1 MVSGAAAGASWA
13 TLGIAVPLGVALVL
27 LSVGRWAPR
36 RLVDGAAIAAAAANA
51 GLAAWLLTRTGEAGR
66 AVTWLG
72 GWQPSHRT
80 GVGIPLVI
88 DPVGAGAALLA
99 AVLTVCGL
107 VYSWRYLEAVE
118 AHYQAL
124 MLLFLAG
131 MTGFVFTGDVFDMF
145 IFFELMG
152 AAAYALTGLK
162 VEDASAVAGAFNF
175 GVVNSF
181 GAYFSLFGIGLL
193 YARTGELGLAQLH
206 EKLGHSAD
214 ALIVTGVC
222 FVMTGLLVKAAM
234 VPFHFWLD
242 DAHAVAPTPVCI
254 LFSGVMV
261 ELGLYGAARVYTVAF
276 SGVIPPDDLRRAF
289 VILGTITAL
298 VGALMCWQQR
308 HLKRLLAFST
318 IGHVGLFAVALGMW
332 DPDGAAG
339 AITYILG
346 HAGVK
351 AALFLIAGVLLNRF
365 DTVDERT
372 LYGQGRGMWLSGAVF
387 LLGGL
392 ALAGLP
398 PFGAGLG
405 KSLSETASADAGY
418 TYTLA
423 LFVAVSALTGA
434 AVLRAGL
441 RVFLGWGPR
450 PEPEGGSAEG
460 TSGDQEEPET
470 EQAATPH
477 MRLIMG
483 APATALLVASLLL
496 GLLPVVQ
503 RAIGGAAITFMD
515 GTGYVAAALRLP
527 HAAAAGEVP
536 TGWTAEGVVLG
547 LVSTGVA
554 IAGAAVA
561 VSGEGRRGWY
571 RRIPAPIVTA
581 RRPAQTALAGLRAL
595 HSGHIGDYVAWLV
608 LGVVALTALVGVPL
622 T

>member
-1 MVSGAAAGASWA
+1 MVSGAAAWAS
-13 TLGIAVPLGVALVL
+13 LGIAIPLGVALIL
-27 LSVGRWAPR
+27 LSAGRWLPR
-36 RLVDGAAIAAAAANA
+36 RVVDSTAIAAAAANA
-51 GLAAWLLTRTGEAGR
+51 GLAAWLMSKTGASGR
-66 AVTWLG
+66 AVHWVG
-72 GWQPSHRT
+72 GWQPAHRT

-88 DPVGAGAALLA
+88 DGVGAGAALLA

-107 VYSWRYLEAVE
+107 VYSWRYMEAIE

-145 IFFELMG
+145 VFFELMG

-162 VEDASAVAGAFNF
+162 VEDRAAVAGAFNF
-175 GVVNSF
+175 GVANSL

-193 YARTGELGLAQLH
+193 YSRTGELGLAQLH
-206 EKLGHSAD
+206 EKLGHHAD
-214 ALIVTGVC
+214 ALVVTGVC

-276 SGVIPPDDLRRAF
+276 SGVIPPDDMRRAF
-289 VILGTITAL
+289 LILGTITAL
-298 VGALMCWQQR
+298 VGAVMCWQQR

-332 DPDGAAG
+332 NPDGAAG
-339 AITYILG
+339 AFTYILG

-351 AALFLIAGVLLNRF
+351 AALFLVVGILLNRF

-372 LYGQGRGMWLSGAVF
+372 LYGQGRGMWMSGVIF

-405 KSLSETASADAGY
+405 KSLSETATSDAGY
-418 TYTLA
+418 KYTIA
-423 LFVAVSALTGA
+423 LFIVVSAMTGA
-434 AVLRAGL
+434 AVLRAGI

-450 PEPEGGSAEG
+450 PETEGGPVGE
-460 TSGDQEEPET
+460 TSGDEEEPET
-470 EQAATPH
+470 QQRATLH
-477 MRLIMG
+477 VRLIMG
-483 APATALLVASLLL
+483 TPAVALLIGSLLI
-496 GLLPVVQ
+496 GVLPNVH
-503 RAIGGAAITFMD
+503 RAIGHAATTFMD
-515 GTGYVAAALRLP
+515 GPGYVAAALHLP
-527 HAAAAGEVP
+527 HAAVAPEIP
-536 TGWTAEGVVLG
+536 TGWTAEGILLG
-547 LVSTGVA
+547 LIST
-554 IAGAAVA
+554 AVA
-561 VSGEGRRGWY
+561 VAGAGLAISGEGERGWY
-571 RRIPAPIVTA
+571 HRIPEPIMSVRTPA
-581 RRPAQTALAGLRAL
+581 RTALGGLRAL

-608 LGVVALTALVGVPL
+608 LGVVAWTALVGVPL
-622 T
+622 A

>member
-1 MVSGAAAGASWA
+1 MVSGAAAWAS
-13 TLGIAVPLGVALVL
+13 LGIAVPLGLALIL
-27 LSVGRWAPR
+27 LSVGRWLPR
-36 RLVDGAAIAAAAANA
+36 PVVDTLAIAGAAANC
-51 GLAAWLLTRTGEAGR
+51 GLAVWLLTKTGASGR
-66 AVTWLG
+66 AVTWVG
-72 GWQPSHRT
+72 GWQPVHRT

-88 DPVGAGAALLA
+88 DPVGAGAGLLA
-99 AVLTVCGL
+99 AILAVCGL

-131 MTGFVFTGDVFDMF
+131 MTGFVYTGDVFDMF
-145 IFFELMG
+145 VFFELMG

-162 VEDASAVAGAFNF
+162 VEDASAVEGAFNF
-175 GVVNSF
+175 GVINSL

-206 EKLGHSAD
+206 EKLGHSVD
-214 ALIVTGVC
+214 ALVVTGIC
-222 FVMTGLLVKAAM
+222 FVLTGLLVKAAM

-276 SGVIPPDDLRRAF
+276 SGVIPPDDMRRAF
-289 VILGTITAL
+289 LVLGTVTAL
-298 VGALMCWQQR
+298 VGAVMCWQQR

-318 IGHVGLFAVALGMW
+318 IGHVGLFAVAIGMW
-332 DPDGAAG
+332 NPDGAAG
-339 AITYILG
+339 AVTYVLG

-351 AALFLIAGVLLNRF
+351 AALFLVAGILLNRF
-365 DTVDERT
+365 ETVDERT
-372 LYGQGRGMWLSGAVF
+372 LYGQGRGMWVSGTIF

-405 KSLSETASADAGY
+405 KSLAETASSDEGY

-423 LFVAVSALTGA
+423 LFVIVSAVTGA
-434 AVLRAGL
+434 AVLRAGM
-441 RVFLGWGPR
+441 RIFLGWGPR
-450 PEPEGGSAEG
+450 PEMEKNAGGE
-460 TSGDQEEPET
+460 TSGDEEEPET
-470 EQAATPH
+470 KQGVTRRV
-477 MRLIMG
+477 RLIMA
-483 APATALLVASLLL
+483 APAIALLL
-496 GLLPVVQ
+496 GSLLVGVLPALH
-503 RAIGGAAITFMD
+503 RAIGGAATTFVD
-515 GTGYVAAALRLP
+515 GTGYVAAALQLP
-527 HAAAAGEVP
+527 HSAVTGGQVP
-536 TGWTAEGVVLG
+536 TGWTGEGILLG
-547 LVSTGVA
+547 LVST
-554 IAGAAVA
+554 AVA
-561 VSGEGRRGWY
+561 VLGAAQALSGEGRRGWY
-571 RRIPAPIVTA
+571 RRVPPPLEPA
-581 RRPAQTALAGLRAL
+581 RKPAVAALAGLRAL